1 MIVLI
6 KIDKYRKDVSISQ
19 GDTLTLCVYQ
29 DSISLNTNDTVIFT
43 ISTDIHTT
51 EYIIR
56 KNCIIIDE
64 FNIVVNATK
73 EEMSVLEEDKTYYY
87 DFVLLRNG
95 TRYTLNFPYKFYV
108 IGRVNNE

>member
-6 KIDKYRKDVSISQ
+6 KIDKYRKDIYVTQ
-19 GDTLTLCVYQ
+19 GDTLTLCAYQ
-29 DSISLNTNDTVIFT
+29 DSINLNSNDTVIFT
-43 ISTDIHTT
+43 IAENIDST

-56 KNCIIIDE
+56 KNCIVIDE
-64 FNIVVNATK
+64 FNIVANASK
-73 EEMSVLEEDKTYYY
+73 EEMSVLEEDKEYWY

-95 TRYTLNFPYKFYV
+95 TKYTLNFPHKFYV